1 VRSGHHR
8 DHRQRSA
15 PVPLRV
21 ATSAAAAI
29 FNTFSR
35 FGAFGPFAPDR
46 TVSRPRA
53 FFYDAKRI
61 PAVQVRRVSWGEG
74 RGSGHREWV
83 SGALGRHHPDEG
95 QHDLLPG
102 RSTEFSATIY
112 RLAFTRWRHMQALE
126 LDNVVVVS
134 GHHDVRFP
142 GRR

>member
-1 VRSGHHR
+1 M
-8 DHRQRSA
+8 
-15 PVPLRV
+15 PLRV

-29 FNTFSR
+29 FSTLSR
-35 FGAFGPFAPDR
+35 LGAFGPFAPDR
-46 TVSRPRA
+46 TVSLLRA

-61 PAVQVRRVSWGEG
+61 PPIRVHRVSWGEG
-74 RGSGHREWV
+74 RSSGHREWV
-83 SGALGRHHPDEG
+83 SGALGWHHQHEG
-95 QHDLLPG
+95 HQDLSPG